1 MPEMRLL
8 IGKMWQPSS
17 FSIKTPL
24 GWLVPTKIS
33 FVSSP
38 HRTMLYDTAP
48 LLGINRNSFD
58 FKASRDDL
66 VESLEAAIAKQAQR
80 IKRLVFIVWLL
91 EAQWPQ
97 LNNCRPYIAAW
108 KSLVILILRK
118 TKKRH
123 DIALQD
129 VPLCLKLHV
138 ILILRKTTKN
148 IASNSN
154 SEKAIAAFF
163 NTVVHEGK
171 MSVYIEW
178 PYLHLRSFKSYTLC
192 SFEVRGTDIP
202 CVGKPH
208 QTFPNSGR
216 VPRRAS

>member
-1 MPEMRLL
+1 MSCMSIPVQRSCWFGSSGHLLSSWMPAMRLL

-33 FVSSP
+33 FVLSP

-80 IKRLVFIVWLL
+80 IKRLVFIVRLL

-108 KSLVILILRK
+108 KLLVILLNSKKDKKKDMTLHSLHRK
-118 TKKRH
+118 MCH
-123 DIALQD
+123 CA
-129 VPLCLKLHV
+129 
-138 ILILRKTTKN
+138 
-148 IASNSN
+148 
-154 SEKAIAAFF
+154 
-163 NTVVHEGK
+163 
-171 MSVYIEW
+171 
-178 PYLHLRSFKSYTLC
+178 
-192 SFEVRGTDIP
+192 
-202 CVGKPH
+202 
-208 QTFPNSGR
+208 
-216 VPRRAS
+216 

>member
-1 MPEMRLL
+1 MSIPVQRSCWFGSSGHLCTLSSWMPAMRLL

-33 FVSSP
+33 FVLSP

-80 IKRLVFIVWLL
+80 IKRLVFIVRLL

-118 TKKRH
+118 TKKDMTLH
-123 DIALQD
+123 CIARCATAQRCVLP
-129 VPLCLKLHV
+129 V
-138 ILILRKTTKN
+138 
-148 IASNSN
+148 
-154 SEKAIAAFF
+154 
-163 NTVVHEGK
+163 
-171 MSVYIEW
+171 
-178 PYLHLRSFKSYTLC
+178 SFPVDSLLW
-192 SFEVRGTDIP
+192 
-202 CVGKPH
+202 
-208 QTFPNSGR
+208 
-216 VPRRAS
+216 